1 VRTPFAAVL
10 TRTKSPLRK
19 AEGMQS
25 AENPVCYTTR
35 IESVAC
41 LFDAL
46 EAQHETLACFKAG
59 AVCTRD

>member
-1 VRTPFAAVL
+1 VNAIRGRANKHNKTPA
-10 TRTKSPLRK
+10 

-25 AENPVCYTTR
+25 AENPVRYTTR

-46 EAQHETLACFKAG
+46 EALHEALACFKAG
-59 AVCTRD
+59 AVRTRD